1 MTSGCPSPSLSVNV
15 AMAYVDAASAKAGTE
30 VAVKV
35 GKRATEVAARLAKMP
50 FVKTNYYSLKQ

>member
-1 MTSGCPSPSLSVNV
+1 MSVNI